1 VLATVPN
8 VDSIRSVSSDGL
20 SVIILQFTDG
30 IDLDMA
36 SLDVREKVD
45 MLSPVSR
52 RKPATP
58 R

>member
-1 VLATVPN
+1 MPN